1 MTEANRILHDA
12 NLSELLVN
20 MVWMCWKWLLTF
32 FPPKKLIMIYLAKP
46 LHSYRQTWQRRKAQ
60 WRKKKPKGFCSKLV
74 ACTRKKRKKKKKTK
88 NNCSW
93 SWLTWINGQVT
104 PFLFPSLSLSYH
116 PLSLFFSW
124 TLLFPRYLPVWL
136 SAAQLGVSHT
146 SWGCQATWLMEH
158 SPGCVVALFFG

>member
-74 ACTRKKRKKKKKTK
+74 ACTRKKRKKKKNKKQLFMVMT
-88 NNCSW
+88 NMDQW
-93 SWLTWINGQVT
+93 SSYSFFIPL
-104 PFLFPSLSLSYH
+104 SLSLLSSSLPLFQLDPTVSKIPSSLTLCCSIGCLSY
-116 PLSLFFSW
+116 
-124 TLLFPRYLPVWL
+124 
-136 SAAQLGVSHT
+136 
-146 SWGCQATWLMEH
+146 
-158 SPGCVVALFFG
+158 